1 MILNPWRRLRELG
14 VLGINQRN
22 AEYILRYNP
31 RRLYPLVDDKRRTK
45 ELAIT
50 AGIAVPEVYGVVETE
65 AQAGRLEKILMDRT
79 DFCIKPAH
87 GSGGQGILVISGRIN
102 GRYRKPNGALLT
114 GGELSYFVSH
124 ILNGLYSLGGQP
136 DVALIESR
144 VEFDPIFESVSYLG
158 VPDIRILLFRGV
170 PVMAMVRLPT
180 RMSEGK
186 ANLHQGAVGVGVEL
200 TTGRT
205 LSGVWNNCVLTR
217 HPDTGA
223 PIEGLQIPQW
233 DQLLELAARC
243 NELVGLGFI
252 GVDIVLDRSRGPL
265 VLELN
270 ARPGLNVQIANRVGL
285 LDRLRQLEAEETIPL
300 ASEARVALAKERF
313 GVGEDLPLPD
323 QLNPTPPCT
332 TGNSPKQETEDH

>member
-1 MILNPWRRLRELG
+1 MILTPWRRLRELG

-22 AEYILRYNP
+22 AGYIQGYNP

-50 AGIAVPEVYGVVETE
+50 AGIAVPDLYSVVETE
-65 AQAGRLEKILMDRT
+65 AQAGRLEAILQGHT

-87 GSGGQGILVISGRIN
+87 GSGGQGILVVSGQIN
-102 GRYRKPNGALLT
+102 GRYRKSNGALLT
-114 GGELSYFVSH
+114 VEELSYHVSH
-124 ILNGLYSLGGQP
+124 ILSGLYSLAGQP
-136 DVALIESR
+136 DVALIEYR
-144 VEFDPIFESVSYLG
+144 VEFDPIFEAVSYLG

-186 ANLHQGAVGVGVEL
+186 ANLHQGAVGAGVEL
-200 TTGRT
+200 ATGRT
-205 LSGVWNNCVLTR
+205 LSGVWANRVVTS

-223 PIEGLQIPQW
+223 PIVDLQIPQW
-233 DQLLELAARC
+233 DRLLDLAARC
-243 NELVGLGFI
+243 NELVGLGYI
-252 GVDIVLDRSRGPL
+252 GVDIVLDRTRGPL

-285 LDRLRQLEAEETIPL
+285 LERLNRLQAMPAVPSTP
-300 ASEARVALAKERF
+300 EARVALAKEWF
-313 GVGEDLPLPD
+313 GAGKVED
-323 QLNPTPPCT
+323 N
-332 TGNSPKQETEDH
+332 